1 MGVGITKFHARKL
14 MLLTEKQGSETRRI
28 HHGERGQVESIA
40 FPVYPVVRLPPMF
53 FAVIYPITHCE

>member
-1 MGVGITKFHARKL
+1 